1 MKKRALSLLMAVLM
15 VVGLLP
21 ATARAAESGDTVT
34 GDVSVSSAA
43 ELAALGGK
51 DVEGNITLTNDIDMT
66 DVAMEPIKSLTGCF
80 NGDGKT
86 ISNLTLVGQTG
97 GGAWAQKYTALIGT
111 LNGGSIKNLKLE
123 KISVSADTNTAN
135 YNHLSTLIGYVN
147 GGNCT
152 IENCV
157 VTGNVTYTA
166 PDTEKYP
173 STNYVSGLVGEV
185 FGYYN
190 NSAELQIVNC
200 TVDVAV
206 TGAKKDY
213 AAGLVATS
221 GAVSGTVENCA
232 VLGNVTAD
240 KSVGYAGGLLGA
252 TGSSTQFTFSNC
264 YYAGTVSGSKART
277 MALMTSTK
285 KNAGTLTYND
295 SCYYLKNAS
304 QEIDA
309 KGGSSTTVT
318 GDPVAVE
325 STAELKAL
333 KLNGFE
339 VREGEF
345 NNYPVPKWTPAAA
358 PDPVTPEPPF
368 SGTLTFRGTEG
379 GTLSVYD
386 PKGNDVPANEDGSY
400 TLSSAGDYTYTLT
413 FNADS
418 IYRDITDSSFT
429 VLKTETEKTIA
440 VKLTYKTAQ
449 PSGDGTEKSPIL
461 IGTAAELRYF
471 AEQVNDGKLSD
482 AYVEL
487 TDNITVPGSWT
498 PLGKNTAFPFSG
510 HFDGDGHSVTI
521 TVDDPGLNYFG
532 FFGCLD
538 SKPNRNS
545 ATPIDEQPT
554 VVVENLTVNGTI
566 YCSEPGAFV
575 GGIAGRARGKVSI
588 ENSVNNATI
597 SSSAASSAGV
607 GGLVGGYDDGVEY
620 VYKNIRMTVDGC
632 TNNGTITVTGDNEKA
647 YVGGLVGSNKNCV
660 QVKDSANTGTV
671 KAPGCTVGGLL
682 GQAGSQTGD
691 FAPSIEDS
699 DNTGVLI
706 GAEGKTNNLFGE
718 GTVLKD
724 NIKNSGDNVYV
735 GGEITDRLLLEAMK
749 YNEVVAVPANAQ
761 VGDAVDAIKDGRQP
775 VGTITVTC
783 SQGEKDTN
791 RSYLEV
797 VDGKL
802 LLAKENTTGKVIQAT
817 ATMTWTEKS
826 SGKTLSK
833 PITVNIYPAAKGEIS
848 ARRALMEAIAKTY
861 RNKSED
867 WVVFDMAVY
876 KASGLGENTTNV
888 QNYLNL
894 TVNALVDD
902 TASLVTDRAK
912 GEIILAALGIDS
924 TKLKSLSG
932 VEYSNAQKLEKMD
945 FGTSHYT
952 APWVLLAEQA
962 GQLKLTDAQRNSM
975 IALLTDSRDLNADGL
990 FTYAWGTKTY
1000 IDVDTT
1006 ATALNALVKYNT
1018 DKYPEVQG
1026 FITKAVA
1033 GLSKVQG
1040 SDGSYGNVNSDAMV
1054 ILGLL
1059 SVGIDP
1065 AKDARFVKGGC
1076 SLADALLLYVNSSS
1090 NGFVVAGAGTGE
1102 QGDKARALA
1111 TEQGFRA
1118 LVALEKYA
1126 ALTEDT
1132 EDTVSY
1138 NIYTLTAGIT
1148 KADGSTET
1156 KPEQPTPDKGFESD
1170 KPGTPDSGST
1180 GGSGNG
1186 SSGGSTGGETKS
1198 VTVRVTVQANGNQWV
1213 SGSYTVTKGQSALD
1227 ALKKALDANGI
1238 TYQAKTT
1245 QYGTYIQSLTRNGV
1259 TLGEMDKGPNS
1270 GWMYKVNG
1278 SAPMVGVDAY
1288 AMSEGDELL
1297 FYYVA
1302 DYTKEDA
1309 GGSLS
1314 GGGQTKELPFTDVVD
1329 ASWYYAAVKYA
1340 YEHKLFGG
1348 TSATE
1353 FSPEA
1358 TMTRGMAATILYSLE
1373 GSPAVSAK
1381 SPFADVTDGQWYAK
1395 AVTWAEENGI
1405 VGGIDSES
1413 FAPEAGVTREQL
1425 AAILY
1430 RYAQYKKYSVSV
1442 GEDTNILSYDDAEQ
1456 ISSYA
1461 VPAIQWACGSGLMTG
1476 RTQTALAP
1484 VGTVTRAE
1492 VAVMLQRFCENNIK

>member
-15 VVGLLP
+15 VIGLLP
-21 ATARAAESGDTVT
+21 ATARAADGTLNGDI
-34 GDVSVSSAA
+34 SVGTAA

-51 DVEGNITLTNDIDMT
+51 DIVGNITLTANIDMSET
-66 DVAMEPIKSLTGCF
+66 AMTPIKSLKGCF
-80 NGDGKT
+80 NGDSKT
-86 ISNLTLVGQTG
+86 ISRLTLKGGSGSSKYDSEAGGYVTTYVNTGLIGELDGSAINLKMTDVSITGIGSYNNVGTLVGYI
-97 GGAWAQKYTALIGT
+97 AD
-111 LNGGSIKNLKLE
+111 GSTS
-123 KISVSADTNTAN
+123 KID
-135 YNHLSTLIGYVN
+135 
-147 GGNCT
+147 NC
-152 IENCV
+152 I
-157 VTGNVTYTA
+157 
-166 PDTEKYP
+166 
-173 STNYVSGLVGEV
+173 
-185 FGYYN
+185 
-190 NSAELQIVNC
+190 
-200 TVDVAV
+200 
-206 TGAKKDY
+206 
-213 AAGLVATS
+213 
-221 GAVSGTVENCA
+221 VSGTITSSGGNGSTMIGGLAGYMSGSINEHTALTINNSVSNVSLKGARSNYVGGLLGTAQYFSDVTITKCA
-232 VLGNVTAD
+232 VLGDLSENGNSSGVIGYIN
-240 KSVGYAGGLLGA
+240 SV
-252 TGSSTQFTFSNC
+252 
-264 YYAGTVSGSKART
+264 
-277 MALMTSTK
+277 
-285 KNAGTLTYND
+285 
-295 SCYYLKNAS
+295 
-304 QEIDA
+304 
-309 KGGSSTTVT
+309 
-318 GDPVAVE
+318 
-325 STAELKAL
+325 STALTLSDSYLGGKVDGDKKYGIAYNSSALSSLSCTNFYYDNEKNKSASSWSSFDMLNKGSADAEGKSTSDLKSL
-333 KLNGFE
+333 TMDGFA
-339 VREGEF
+339 VRDGEF
-345 NNYPVPKWTPAAA
+345 GGYPVPKWTPVDKDGI
-358 PDPVTPEPPF
+358 PKPVEPAF
-368 SGTLTFRGTEG
+368 SCKLTFTGTEG

-418 IYRDITDSSFT
+418 IYRDITNGSFT
-429 VLKTETEKTIA
+429 VLKTETEKAIA

-449 PSGDGTEKSPIL
+449 PSGDGTEKSPYL
-461 IGTAAELRYF
+461 IGTAEELRWF
-471 AEQVNDGKLSD
+471 AERVNDLDTAAAK
-482 AYVEL
+482 AYVKL
-487 TDNITVPGSWT
+487 TKNIEVPGSWT
-498 PLGKNTAFPFSG
+498 PLGKNASYAFSG

-538 SKPNRNS
+538 SKPGRNS

-566 YCSEPGAFV
+566 YCFEPGAFV
-575 GGIAGRARGKVSI
+575 GGIAARAMGKV
-588 ENSVNNATI
+588 ELKNCVNKATV
-597 SSSAASSAGV
+597 SSLARASSGV

-671 KAPGCTVGGLL
+671 NAPGCTVGGLL
-682 GQAGSQTGD
+682 GEAGSRTGD
-691 FAPSIEDS
+691 FAPSIENS
-699 DNTGVLI
+699 VNTGTLI
-706 GAEGKTNNLFGE
+706 GAEGKTNNLFGK
-718 GTVLKD
+718 GTISQD
-724 NIKNSGDNVYV
+724 NIKNSGDNVYK
-735 GGEITDRLLLEAMK
+735 GGEITDPLLLEAMK
-749 YNEVVAVPANAQ
+749 YNEVVAVPAGAK

-775 VGTITVTC
+775 EGFISVVY

-791 RSYLEV
+791 QAYLKVENGV
-797 VDGKL
+797 LK
-802 LLAKENTTGKVIQAT
+802 LAKENTTGKVIQAT

-833 PITVNIYPAAKGEIS
+833 PITVNIYPAAKGETS
-848 ARRALMEAIAKTY
+848 ARKALMEAIAKTY

-902 TASLVTDRAK
+902 TAPLVTDRAK
-912 GEIILAALGIDS
+912 GEIILAALGINS
-924 TKLKSLSG
+924 TKLKSLPG
-932 VEYSNAQKLEKMD
+932 VEYSNAQKLADMNL
-945 FGTSHYT
+945 GTSHYT

-962 GQLKLTDAQRNSM
+962 GQLKLTDKQRNDM
-975 IALLTDSRDLNADGL
+975 FALLTDSRDLNADGL
-990 FTYAWGTKTY
+990 FTYDWGTKTY

-1018 DKYPEVQG
+1018 DEYPKVQG

-1180 GGSGNG
+1180 GGSGSG

-1329 ASWYYAAVKYA
+1329 TSWFYAAVKYA

-1381 SPFADVTDGQWYAK
+1381 SPFSDVADGQWYAK
-1395 AVTWAEENGI
+1395 AVIWAEENGI
-1405 VGGIDSES
+1405 VGGIDSEN

-1476 RTQTALAP
+1476 RTQTTLAP

>member
-51 DVEGNITLTNDIDMT
+51 DIEGNITLTNDIDMT

-80 NGDGKT
+80 DGGSYT
-86 ISNLTLVGQTG
+86 ISNLTLKGGTG
-97 GGAWAQKYTALIGT
+97 SYSYSTGTTYVNTGLIGE
-111 LNGGSIKNLKLE
+111 LNGSVINLKLNGVSITE
-123 KISVSADTNTAN
+123 NIGNWNNIGALVGKIADNSN
-135 YNHLSTLIGYVN
+135 SRID
-147 GGNCT
+147 
-152 IENCV
+152 NCV
-157 VTGNVTYTA
+157 VSGAIGSSSSSSNTFIG
-166 PDTEKYP
+166 
-173 STNYVSGLVGEV
+173 GLVG
-185 FGYYN
+185 Y
-190 NSAELQIVNC
+190 
-200 TVDVAV
+200 V
-206 TGAKKDY
+206 TGTSA
-213 AAGLVATS
+213 LVIN
-221 GAVSGTVENCA
+221 NC
-232 VLGNVTAD
+232 LSNVTLTCGN
-240 KSVGYAGGLLGA
+240 SGYAGGLLGA
-252 TGSSTQFTFSNC
+252 ATNFSGTISVKNAAVLGNITSGKYGGGIVGFFNSGSPKLTVNNSYVAGTMSGDKVGAVAYCGFLSSYTVELTDFSYDSTKNSDKSFQILPTSKSSENGHTGSVNKLSTD
-264 YYAGTVSGSKART
+264 
-277 MALMTSTK
+277 ALITK
-285 KNAGTLTYND
+285 LTD
-295 SCYYLKNAS
+295 
-304 QEIDA
+304 
-309 KGGSSTTVT
+309 
-318 GDPVAVE
+318 
-325 STAELKAL
+325 
-333 KLNGFE
+333 FE
-339 VREGEF
+339 VSEDFGG
-345 NNYPVPKWTPAAA
+345 YPVPKWTPVDKDGI
-358 PDPVTPEPPF
+358 PKPVEPPF
-368 SGTLTFRGTEG
+368 SCTLTFRGTEG

-413 FNADS
+413 FDADS
-418 IYRDITDSSFT
+418 IYCDITDGRFT
-429 VLKTETEKTIA
+429 VLKTDTEKTVA
-440 VKLTYKTAQ
+440 VELSYKTAQ
-449 PSGDGTEKSPIL
+449 PSGTGTKESPYL
-461 IGTAAELRYF
+461 IGTAEELRWF
-471 AEQVNDGKLSD
+471 AERVNDLDTAAAK
-482 AYVEL
+482 AYVKL
-487 TDNITVPGSWT
+487 TKNIEVPGSWT
-498 PLGKNTAFPFSG
+498 PLTFSG
-510 HFDGDGHSVTI
+510 HFDGDGHSVKI
-521 TVDDPGLNYFG
+521 TVDDPSLRYFG

-538 SKPNRNS
+538 SKLDRDS
-545 ATPIDEQPT
+545 TTPIDKQPT
-554 VVVENLTVNGTI
+554 VVVENLTVNGTV
-566 YCSEPGAFV
+566 YCPEPYAHV
-575 GGIAGRARGKVSI
+575 GGIAGRARGKVEI
-588 ENSVNNATI
+588 KNCVNNATV
-597 SSSAASSAGV
+597 SSLARGSAGV

-620 VYKNIRMTVDGC
+620 VYENIRMTVDGC
-632 TNNGTITVTGDNEKA
+632 TNNGTITVTGDNETA

-660 QVKDSANTGTV
+660 QVNNSKNTGTV
-671 KAPGCTVGGLL
+671 NALGCTVGGLL

-691 FAPSIEDS
+691 FAPSIENS

-706 GAEGKTNNLFGE
+706 GIEGKTNNLFGE
-718 GTVLKD
+718 GTVRKD

-749 YNEVVAVPANAQ
+749 YNEVVAVPANAK

-791 RSYLEV
+791 RSYLKV

-817 ATMTWTEKS
+817 ATMTWTETAT
-826 SGKTLSK
+826 GKTLSK
-833 PITVNIYPAAKGEIS
+833 PITVNIYPAAKGETS
-848 ARRALMEAIAKTY
+848 ARKALMEAIAKTY

-876 KASGLGENTTNV
+876 EASGLGKNTTNV

-894 TVNALVDD
+894 TVNALVNDKA
-902 TASLVTDRAK
+902 TLLVTDRAR

>member
-21 ATARAAESGDTVT
+21 ATARAVDQT
-34 GDVSVSSAA
+34 DDISVRTPE
-43 ELAALGGK
+43 ELQALGGQEI
-51 DVEGNITLTNDIDMT
+51 EGNITLTDNIDM
-66 DVAMEPIKSLTGCF
+66 DGVIMEPIKSLTGCF
-80 NGDGKT
+80 DGGSYT
-86 ISNLTLVGQTG
+86 ISNLTLKGGTG
-97 GGAWAQKYTALIGT
+97 KYGSSVNTGLIGE
-111 LNGGSIKNLKLE
+111 LNGSIINVKMTGVSITENIGNWNNIGALVG
-123 KISVSADTNTAN
+123 KIADNSN
-135 YNHLSTLIGYVN
+135 SRID
-147 GGNCT
+147 
-152 IENCV
+152 NCV
-157 VTGNVTYTA
+157 VSGAIGSSSSSSNTFIG
-166 PDTEKYP
+166 
-173 STNYVSGLVGEV
+173 GLVG
-185 FGYYN
+185 Y
-190 NSAELQIVNC
+190 
-200 TVDVAV
+200 V
-206 TGAKKDY
+206 TGTSA
-213 AAGLVATS
+213 LVIN
-221 GAVSGTVENCA
+221 NC
-232 VLGNVTAD
+232 LSNVTLTCGN
-240 KSVGYAGGLLGA
+240 SGYAGGLLGA
-252 TGSSTQFTFSNC
+252 ATYFVGTISVKNAAVLGNITSGKCGGGIVGCFNGGSPKLTVNNSYVAGTMSGNKVGAVAYCGYLSSYTVELTDFSYDSTKNSDKSFQILPTNKSSENSYTGSVNKLSTD
-264 YYAGTVSGSKART
+264 
-277 MALMTSTK
+277 ALITK
-285 KNAGTLTYND
+285 LTD
-295 SCYYLKNAS
+295 
-304 QEIDA
+304 
-309 KGGSSTTVT
+309 
-318 GDPVAVE
+318 
-325 STAELKAL
+325 
-333 KLNGFE
+333 FE
-339 VREGEF
+339 VSEDFGG
-345 NNYPVPKWTPAAA
+345 YPVPKWTPVDKDGI
-358 PDPVTPEPPF
+358 PRPVEPPF
-368 SGTLTFRGTEG
+368 SGTLTFTGTEG
-379 GTLSVYD
+379 GKLIVCD
-386 PKGNDVPANEDGSY
+386 PERNAVQANVDGSY

-413 FNADS
+413 FGADS
-418 IYRDITDSSFT
+418 IYRNITDGSFT
-429 VLKTETEKTIA
+429 VLKTETEKTVA
-440 VKLTYKTAQ
+440 VELSYKTAQ
-449 PSGDGTEKSPIL
+449 PSGDGTEESPYL
-461 IGTAAELRYF
+461 IGTAEELRWF
-471 AEQVNDGKLSD
+471 AERVNALDTAAAK
-482 AYVEL
+482 AYVKL
-487 TDNITVPGSWT
+487 TKNIEVPGSWT
-498 PLGKNTAFPFSG
+498 PLGKNTASPFSG
-510 HFDGDGHSVTI
+510 HFDGQGHSVTI
-521 TVDDPGLNYFG
+521 TVDDPILTYFG

-538 SKPNRNS
+538 SRIDRDS
-545 ATPIDEQPT
+545 ETPIDDQPT

-575 GGIAGRARGKVSI
+575 GGIAARARGKVSI
-588 ENSVNNATI
+588 ENCVNNATI

-620 VYKNIRMTVDGC
+620 VDKNIRMTVDGC
-632 TNNGTITVTGDNEKA
+632 ANKGTITVTGDNEKA

-671 KAPGCTVGGLL
+671 NAPGCTVGGLL

-699 DNTGVLI
+699 GNTGVLI

-718 GTVLKD
+718 GTVRKD
-724 NIKNSGDNVYV
+724 NIKNSGDNVYE
-735 GGEITDRLLLEAMK
+735 GGGITDPLLLEAMK

-791 RSYLEV
+791 RSYLKV

-817 ATMTWTEKS
+817 ATMTWTEKAT
-826 SGKTLSK
+826 GKTLSK
-833 PITVNIYPAAKGEIS
+833 PITVNIYPAAKGETS
-848 ARRALMEAIAKTY
+848 ARKALMEAIAKTY

-876 KASGLGENTTNV
+876 EASGLGENTTNV

-912 GEIILAALGIDS
+912 GEIIFAALGIDS

-932 VEYSNAQKLEKMD
+932 VEYSNAQKLAEMD
-945 FGTSHYT
+945 FGTSYYT

-962 GQLKLTDAQRNSM
+962 GQLKLTDKQRNDM
-975 IALLTDSRDLNADGL
+975 IALLTDSGDLNADGL
-990 FTYAWGTKTY
+990 FTYAWGTETY

-1018 DKYPEVQG
+1018 DEYPKVQE

-1126 ALTEDT
+1126 VLSGKNEG
-1132 EDTVSY
+1132 TVRY
-1138 NIYTLTAGIT
+1138 NIYTLTGEIVKENGT
-1148 KADGSTET
+1148 TET
-1156 KPEQPTPDKGFESD
+1156 KPEQPSPDKGFDSD
-1170 KPGTPDSGST
+1170 KPGTPDDSST
-1180 GGSGNG
+1180 GGNT
-1186 SSGGSTGGETKS
+1186 GGSAGGETKS
-1198 VTVRVTVQANGNQWV
+1198 ISVHVTVRTNDAQWV
-1213 SGSYTVTKGQSALD
+1213 SGDYTITKGQSALD
-1227 ALKKALDANGI
+1227 ALQKALKANGI
-1238 TYQAKTT
+1238 TCQTKDS
-1245 QYGTYIQSLTRNGV
+1245 QYGTYVQSLTRNGE
-1259 TLGEMDKGPNS
+1259 TLGELDQGPNS
-1270 GWMYKVNG
+1270 GWMYQING
-1278 SAPMVGVDAY
+1278 KTPMVGIDAY
-1288 AMSEGDELL
+1288 GMEGGDKLL

-1329 ASWYYAAVKYA
+1329 TSWYYAAVKYA

-1373 GSPAVSAK
+1373 GSPAVSGK
-1381 SPFADVTDGQWYAK
+1381 SPFSDVADGQWYAK

-1442 GEDTNILSYDDAEQ
+1442 GEDTNILSYEDALQ
-1456 ISSYA
+1456 ISTYA
-1461 VPAIQWACGSGLMTG
+1461 VSAIQWACGSGLMTG

-1492 VAVMLQRFCENNIK
+1492 VAVMLQRFCEKNIK